1 MEWKATRYFASLGFM
16 MLFHCRVTSGS
27 CVSRMSVTSTKGPRR
42 DTVAPLY
49 GLLLYQGPPTPTAPH
64 QRSEVTGGS
73 MDHWFPLTHPPPPP
87 KHKATRHRIPPT
99 RLHRPHTAQPLAH
112 PSPPITTNSAPQ
124 PAPQPAAAPLSPTP
138 PAPLRSKLPAPAPAQ
153 QWAQHRKGKEQR
165 EAECHHHPPCHG
177 QCCGGCGCSLGPP
190 HCGGSRQEE

>member
-1 MEWKATRYFASLGFM
+1 MESHEVFCKSWVHDAVSLQSHLWVMCFKDERDLHQGSKKG
-16 MLFHCRVTSGS
+16 HRCTSIRPS
-27 CVSRMSVTSTKGPRR
+27 AIP
-42 DTVAPLY
+42 
-49 GLLLYQGPPTPTAPH
+49 GPPNPHRPTPKIRGDRRIHGPLVPPH
-64 QRSEVTGGS
+64 T
-73 MDHWFPLTHPPPPP
+73 PPTPP